1 MDDKYDELIDDIRKK
16 EPSEFQMKKWKKAV
30 SEANSQTVAVER
42 PLPKKYY
49 WAQMVAAVFI
59 GIVIGGLLFND
70 FNLSV
75 SEKNTEIAY
84 EDATIEVVY
93 TKL

>member
-1 MDDKYDELIDDIRKK
+1 MDDKYNEFVDEIRKK

-30 SEANSQTVAVER
+30 SRANSQTIVGQA
-42 PLPKKYY
+42 PLPKSYY
-49 WAQMVAAVFI
+49 WTQMAAAAFA
-59 GIVIGGLLFND
+59 GIIIGGVLFGD
-70 FNLSV
+70 LNLGQNITN
-75 SEKNTEIAY
+75 KEIAY